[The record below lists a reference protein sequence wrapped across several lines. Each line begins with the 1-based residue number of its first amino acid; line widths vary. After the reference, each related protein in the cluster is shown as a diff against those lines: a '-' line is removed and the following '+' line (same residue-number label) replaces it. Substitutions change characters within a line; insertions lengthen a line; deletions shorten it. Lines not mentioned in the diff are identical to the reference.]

1 MHLMRILF
9 ADSFPEQFLPRLVGH
24 TVDVQPTLEGDDLV
38 SAISPYQVLVVR
50 STKVGAAVLAAG
62 ENLELVIRAGAG
74 TNTIDVKAAAERGI
88 FVCNVPGKN
97 AIAVAELTMGLI
109 ASIDRRIP
117 DNVAALRAGEWNKK
131 SFSKADGLAGKS
143 LAIVGL
149 GEIGLAVADRAVAFD
164 MTVRVADKAGRPR
177 SSIDRARQAGVIFVP
192 DDETLLAS
200 ADIVSLHVPLIDS
213 TRGLVNRDFLAKCQ
227 DGAWIINTSRGEVV
241 NEPDLIEALDTR
253 QMWAGLDVF
262 DDEPAVAQGEFKSA
276 LARHP
281 RVYGT
286 HHIGASTEQAQNA
299 IAEEVVAIVDR
310 FVNGEITNC
319 VNLVGTPLGTCTV
332 AVRHLD
338 KVGVLSEVFGVLR
351 AAQVNIEQMNNQI
364 FQGAVA
370 AVATLRTSSA
380 LSDEVVGQLRALENV
395 LGVTV
400 QTEE

>member
-117 DNVAALRAGEWNKK
+117 DNVASLRAGEWNKK

-149 GEIGLAVADRAVAFD
+149 GEIGLAVADRSVALD

>member
-1 MHLMRILF
+1 MHPMRILF
-9 ADSFPEQFLPRLVGH
+9 ADSFPEQFLPHFAGH
-24 TVDVQPTLEGDDLV
+24 TVDVQPSLEGDDLAG
-38 SAISPYQVLVVR
+38 AIGPYEVLVVR
-50 STKVGAAVLAAG
+50 STKVGAAVLEAG

-109 ASIDRRIP
+109 GSIDRRIP
-117 DNVAALRAGEWNKK
+117 DNVVALRAGKWNKK
-131 SFSKADGLAGKS
+131 GFSKADGLAGKS

-149 GEIGLAVADRAVAFD
+149 GEIGLAVADRAAAFD
-164 MTVRVADKAGRPR
+164 MTVLVADRAGRPQ
-177 SSIDRARQAGVIFVP
+177 SSIDRTRRAGVIFVP

-213 TRGLVNRDFLAKCQ
+213 TRDLVNRDFLSKCR

-253 QMWAGLDVF
+253 DMWAGLDVF
-262 DDEPAVAQGEFKSA
+262 ADEPATAEGEFISA
-276 LARHP
+276 LAQHP

-310 FVNGEITNC
+310 FGNGEITNC
-319 VNLVGTPLGTCTV
+319 VNLVRTPLGTCTV

-338 KVGVLSEVFGVLR
+338 KVGVLSEVLGVLR
-351 AAQVNIEQMNNQI
+351 TAQVNVEQMNNQI

-370 AVATLRTSSA
+370 AVATLRTSSG
-380 LSDEVVGQLRALENV
+380 LSDEVVAQLRGLDNV

>member
-1 MHLMRILF
+1 MRILF